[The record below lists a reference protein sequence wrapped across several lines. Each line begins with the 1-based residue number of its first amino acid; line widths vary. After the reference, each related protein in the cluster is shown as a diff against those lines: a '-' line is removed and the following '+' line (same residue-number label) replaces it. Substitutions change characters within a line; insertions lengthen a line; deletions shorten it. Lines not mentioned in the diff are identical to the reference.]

1 MAFPINEVHAILGL
15 LLLTFLRWRTEA
27 LLRQVSVV
35 EFLDDSII
43 ELEPASSSIT
53 ILDIAVV
60 VAAVRTARVD
70 KNANKPVKVLARVYN
85 VLFHFLG
92 LR

>member
-60 VAAVRTARVD
+60 VAAVSTARVD
-70 KNANKPVKVLARVYN
+70 KNAN
-85 VLFHFLG
+85 
-92 LR
+92 

>member
-60 VAAVRTARVD
+60 VAAVSTARVD

>member
-15 LLLTFLRWRTEA
+15 ILLTFLRWRTEA

-60 VAAVRTARVD
+60 VAAVSTARVD

>member
-60 VAAVRTARVD
+60 VAAVGTARVD
-70 KNANKPVKVLARVYN
+70 KNAN
-85 VLFHFLG
+85 
-92 LR
+92 

>member
-70 KNANKPVKVLARVYN
+70 KNAN
-85 VLFHFLG
+85 
-92 LR
+92 